1 MPSKLATSIKQSK
14 PFLSLEEELA
24 LVLFRLANDLGYE
37 MAELLKAENLSA
49 SQYNILRILRGAGET
64 GHACSAVAEGLVV
77 KAPDMTRL
85 LDRMEKQGLITR
97 QREAHDRRVVTTRIT
112 EAGLKLLAKLEAP
125 LATLQKQQ
133 FKQLSKTKKEQL
145 LTLLEELGNTPA

>member
-1 MPSKLATSIKQSK
+1 MSSKLASSIKQNI
-14 PFLSLEEELA
+14 PFLSLEEELS

-64 GHACSAVAEGLVV
+64 GHACSAVAERLVV